1 MARYVDEYQGI
12 YGDMYRTD
20 GMDPNYRGGEYRGQ
34 RMRGAGGSGPAPY
47 GLYRLRHADDLGTE
61 GGFPGLQRIVGYD
74 ADHRR
79 LGRPRELAGR
89 ETGGVRDPRD
99 PELLRQFNAHSPAL
113 RAGEWAERRGE
124 DFQRG
129 GHPTAPDETYRPG
142 YGEPGKGEGGYTDAW
157 ARGPM
162 PGSRER

>member
-61 GGFPGLQRIVGYD
+61 GGFPGLQRIEGYG
-74 ADHRR
+74 ADHR
-79 LGRPRELAGR
+79 LPGRRRE
-89 ETGGVRDPRD
+89 
-99 PELLRQFNAHSPAL
+99 PELLRQSSAHHPAL
-113 RAGEWAERRGE
+113 RGGEWAERRGE

-129 GHPTAPDETYRPG
+129 SHPTAPDETYRPG
-142 YGEPGKGEGGYTDAW
+142 YGEPGMGEGGYTDAW
-157 ARGPM
+157 ARAPM
-162 PGSRER
+162 RGSRER